1 MAHFLSGRWRS
12 RRMYTNGSGNPQ
24 DDDDG
29 LFVLDIN
36 DDGTKGANGWKKK
49 PNDGAPG
56 EDVIVEIKSAGNKH
70 RMTIT
75 TTVNPRSRYR
85 GFVISELSSANKTV
99 ITGFFDDNIVAEE
112 DEKRSLLQQDDGTW
126 VIVKP

>member
-1 MAHFLSGRWRS
+1 
-12 RRMYTNGSGNPQ
+12 MYTNGSGNPQ

-75 TTVNPRSRYR
+75 TTGNPRTRYK
-85 GFVISELSSANKTV
+85 GYVSDELSSANKTV
-99 ITGFFDDNIVAEE
+99 LAGGFDDNPVAEKG
-112 DEKRSLLQQDDGTW
+112 EKSSRFFEQDDGTW